1 MVLIRHLF
9 GISSLRQ
16 THREIQVNLVYRRFL
31 GYGLL
36 DELPPFA
43 TVSHAFCRRFPDKLS
58 GGIFEHILNKVRN
71 NRLVDPHDFH

>member
-16 THREIQVNLVYRRFL
+16 THREIQVNLVYRRFW

-58 GGIFEHILNKVRN
+58 GGIFEHILN
-71 NRLVDPHDFH
+71 